1 MQSSGRMISSIAL
14 AAVFALSAPLDTQ
27 ARAEPWVGRWGAP
40 HCGPGQT
47 EIVLSPS
54 ALDLTT
60 FETACR
66 VRSVRQNGPRFEI
79 EADCSGEGRQRRVT
93 FYIEISG
100 SVLTFVAMR
109 GFDFDPKHF
118 QKCAAPVPNTRWP
131 TAAISPS
138 QGSSGI
144 QLPLPRGYYVADD
157 TPCRLASNGTLSLLR
172 RDAMGAGRELCQ
184 FQSIERLSG
193 SRYRVRENCQENG
206 EQIVLYEILGQD
218 RYRRTSP
225 TGLAYAARYCP
236 QSQLPPPWKTI
247 PIDDLIR

>member
-1 MQSSGRMISSIAL
+1 M
-14 AAVFALSAPLDTQ
+14 
-27 ARAEPWVGRWGAP
+27 
-40 HCGPGQT
+40 
-47 EIVLSPS
+47 
-54 ALDLTT
+54 T
-60 FETACR
+60 F
-66 VRSVRQNGPRFEI
+66 SVQV
-79 EADCSGEGRQRRVT
+79 A
-93 FYIEISG
+93 G

-109 GFDFDPKHF
+109 GFDFEPKRFH
-118 QKCAAPVPNTRWP
+118 KCVAPVPDTRSP
-131 TAAISPS
+131 SAASSPS
-138 QGSSGI
+138 QGLSGI
-144 QLPLPRGYYVADD
+144 QLPLPRGYYVAND